1 MNQNVEKRLANLEKR
16 IRALEDALEE
26 NGIEVPEPERDT
38 ECWEYTPASVALK
51 RKEDSNCA

>member
-1 MNQNVEKRLANLEKR
+1 MRLNQNVEKRLTNLEKR

-38 ECWEYTPASVALK
+38 ECWEYNSELW
-51 RKEDSNCA
+51 S